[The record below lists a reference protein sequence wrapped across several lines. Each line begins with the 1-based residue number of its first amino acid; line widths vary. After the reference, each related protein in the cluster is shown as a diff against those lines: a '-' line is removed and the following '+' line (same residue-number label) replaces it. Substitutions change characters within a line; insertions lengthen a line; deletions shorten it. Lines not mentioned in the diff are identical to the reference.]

1 MKKFFQILSLVTF
14 FIVATNV
21 CAQET
26 DNEQK
31 KEQNQYKEQTK
42 TATMIQLKEQNQIKN
57 QTNTASKV
65 QSMEQ
70 HRIGFIDED
79 GDGLND
85 NAMDDDGDGI
95 PNGKDPDFERPED
108 GMGNQRTYQ
117 YQHKN
122 GMINQN
128 SGDGSG
134 IGTGSG
140 DGNKKNE
147 DSGSKSRK
155 KGGGKQ

>member
-1 MKKFFQILSLVTF
+1 MKNLLSILGFVTL
-14 FIVATNV
+14 FIVTTNI

-26 DNEQK
+26 DIEQK

-42 TATMIQLKEQNQIKN
+42 TATMIQAKEQNQIKN
-57 QTNTASKV
+57 QTETATKV
-65 QSMEQ
+65 QTVGQ
-70 HRIGFIDED
+70 YRTKFIDED
-79 GDGLND
+79 GDGIND
-85 NAMDDDGDGI
+85 NAMDHDGDGI

-108 GMGNQRTYQ
+108 GTGYQRTYQ

-122 GMINQN
+122 GIMNQN
-128 SGDGSG
+128 NTDGSG

-155 KGGGKQ
+155 KSGGK